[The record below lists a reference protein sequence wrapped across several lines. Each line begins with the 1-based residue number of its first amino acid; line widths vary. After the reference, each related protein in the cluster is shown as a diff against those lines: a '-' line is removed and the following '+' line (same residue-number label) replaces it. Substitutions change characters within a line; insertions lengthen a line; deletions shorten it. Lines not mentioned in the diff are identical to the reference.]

1 MILCRGGS
9 VGGQDM
15 PIAIV
20 SVPVTDVARA
30 RTFYVETLGLVV
42 LRDDAMGPDMRWVQ
56 LQPKDGGATV
66 ALVTWFD
73 AMPPGSVQGLM
84 LAVDD
89 IDAEHARLAAAGVT
103 VSPVDEQPWGRF
115 TMLQDPDGNGWIVAQ
130 LTNPGEVK
138 TR

>member
-1 MILCRGGS
+1 
-9 VGGQDM
+9 M

-42 LRDDAMGPDMRWVQ
+42 LRDEAMGPDMRWVQ

>member
-1 MILCRGGS
+1 
-9 VGGQDM
+9 M

-20 SVPVTDVARA
+20 SVPVRDVARA
-30 RTFYVETLGLVV
+30 QRFYVETLGLVV
-42 LRDDAMGPDMRWVQ
+42 LRDEAMGPDMRWVQ
-56 LQPKDGGATV
+56 LQPRDGGATV

-89 IDAEHARLAAAGVT
+89 IDAEHARLEAAGAT
-103 VSPVDEQPWGRF
+103 ASPVEEQPWGRF

-130 LTNPGEVK
+130 LTNPDEIK